1 IFVLAAIGFLLTQL
15 RDVLVELFFE
25 LDEGFFG
32 PHVPLEFWGWMLLG
46 GIVLLAIG
54 MVLFYFSWR
63 MHTFRITD
71 DVIEVR
77 SGMIFR
83 SHRKARID
91 RIQGINISRPIVP
104 RLFSAAKVEI
114 SGAGAESSVALNY
127 LSSDDANRVRRGL
140 LQRAS
145 GHAE

>member
-1 IFVLAAIGFLLTQL
+1 
-15 RDVLVELFFE
+15 
-25 LDEGFFG
+25 
-32 PHVPLEFWGWMLLG
+32 
-46 GIVLLAIG
+46 
-54 MVLFYFSWR
+54 YFSWR

-145 GHAE
+145 GHAESTEVLLPYAADAGA